1 MENNIRKTKKN
12 YVKFIELFGFTSF
25 FFLVCN
31 FFMKKKIRPTVE
43 MIDEA
48 LLSFCDI
55 EWFDKKTFDDDMFWQ
70 DLLKNVDKTSQFV
83 IWKQKIHND
92 VLLLLTSN
100 GIFLEEKHSLE
111 DGKNWA
117 EQKIFKTSNLEREK
131 IEHSCIYYIFG
142 ESWWWW
148 CPWRSQT
155 NYIIVSMKFLKGQ
168 DSMYLLHFLDWPF

>member
-1 MENNIRKTKKN
+1 MRLCCRFVTLSGLTRKH
-12 YVKFIELFGFTSF
+12 L
-25 FFLVCN
+25 
-31 FFMKKKIRPTVE
+31 M
-43 MIDEA
+43 MI
-48 LLSFCDI
+48 C
-55 EWFDKKTFDDDMFWQ
+55 FDKICSKM
-70 DLLKNVDKTSQFV
+70 LIRL
-83 IWKQKIHND
+83 HN
-92 VLLLLTSN
+92 LWFESRKYTMMYYYYLLTSN

-117 EQKIFKTSNLEREK
+117 EQKNFKTSNLEREK

-142 ESWWWW
+142 ESWWWWW